1 MKFFSST
8 VKLLQNSVPELSTI
22 AISLP
27 CVFCKYLTRAAVSA
41 LYEGFSHFYLRDLL
55 FDIFDISDM
64 SVENAGSSNEFQL
77 EASEKSNDE
86 TGIIHLVRTQISLK
100 N

>member
-41 LYEGFSHFYLRDLL
+41 LYEGFSHFY